1 MNRWIKISSSI
12 LCTLLSIL
20 LLKPSV
26 AAEFPSRE
34 GYGGKLSIPSF
45 AFSWLDNKAIFQAG
59 DVATIKVKLLDSSS
73 IEKKFESN
81 RYLMSFSLSVSG
93 KRGNSSYISGVFQ
106 YLDGDPSFWNI
117 TFTPIMLG
125 DFTMVVSEDNFGI
138 TDSSLH
144 FTVTAGHMHPSVC
157 VASWM
162 DQNEFVAGTKAYI
175 LVLPKDAFGNNI
187 SKEID
192 RPGKEYWR
200 LSASY
205 ENGSA
210 VELLD
215 FRYSGWNKYGYL
227 SLEFVP
233 TIAGDLS
240 VYVYG
245 DNKTLR
251 GCPLPFTVKPGPLD
265 MTNSLGKWRYGSN
278 FLQIFSRL
286 EIVIHLRDS
295 FGNLV
300 PAFHSL
306 DARVVERISNLSVPV
321 ADFFFQE
328 VSKGIQLLSFVVSE
342 PGEFTLAIFDAKLNE
357 SFATLMYGYTV
368 FIGYCNGSNSL
379 VNGSGLANSVA
390 GRMSSFT
397 VFLKDRYHNPSPV
410 EAERLYVQIV
420 IRNGT
425 VHLHPFIFPLRNIS
439 EFGPVSGQIYSA
451 NGLAGFV
458 PALPGNDNQTI
469 IGNPKTIAS
478 DFNVAYTPQRSG
490 DYEIWVLSGNIPLNN
505 GLPFLMQVSPGIVSM
520 SLSRVVRFSP
530 TVKRFAKN
538 EVLVQL
544 VDSFSNPI
552 VSYQSKLNFQIE
564 FTNSSSFARWVFVDN
579 KDGSYLG
586 YYLARELGSY
596 NICISFE
603 DKHVTP
609 CPFEVH
615 VYDSEYFSEAH
626 NDSVSV
632 WEDESVVFDVLSND
646 YVAGGHAD
654 LLESTTPLHGSLL
667 QYGKMFRYTP
677 QKGFFGNDSF
687 SYTISDINRNFV
699 NATVFIYVL
708 CKPPQFVSLPV
719 RLHVTEDVV
728 SPKFG
733 GFPGFEIIYSDIAE
747 NISVTVRAQ
756 SGTVFLAPLSM
767 QLQQSLDS
775 LFSVSRG
782 GRTGKDLI
790 ITGHVEEINVA
801 LQLIKYLGN
810 ENFYGNDIIS
820 LYAMNKNGIQD
831 AHLPVFVA
839 PINDP
844 PIIHAPMSIV
854 LRGRESSDKYQIFD
868 KQRDVYEFSV
878 IEPDIFSFPGNKSH
892 FMLTFSLEV
901 NYGTLSLV
909 LPVSLIGTVELKI
922 ESSNHWQSL
931 QTYVT
936 ISNTFVVK
944 GKGIRFRGTVGD
956 CNNAMQRLFYQG
968 ESQDAI
974 LTISINDM
982 GNYGCYPD
990 SIQMMSSPLSTE
1002 VTVNLIRRRVI
1013 SLNRSFLVGS
1023 AMTIEIFMMLLLGA
1037 MLLFFICKC
1046 MNALHRDTKDNV
1058 DDAIRPS
1065 EETSKDR
1072 NMDIVPSQ
1080 NVAHTSG
1087 RSTVFSFKTQESN
1100 FRQRSR
1106 RRFQI

>member
-26 AAEFPSRE
+26 VAEFPSRE

-106 YLDGDPSFWNI
+106 NLDGDPSFWNI

-144 FTVTAGHMHPSVC
+144 FTVTAG
-157 VASWM
+157 
-162 DQNEFVAGTKAYI
+162 
-175 LVLPKDAFGNNI
+175 
-187 SKEID
+187 
-192 RPGKEYWR
+192 
-200 LSASY
+200 
-205 ENGSA
+205 
-210 VELLD
+210 
-215 FRYSGWNKYGYL
+215 
-227 SLEFVP
+227 
-233 TIAGDLS
+233 DLS

-251 GCPLPFTVKPGPLD
+251 GCPLRFTVKPGPLD

-286 EIVIHLRDS
+286 EILIHQRDS

-328 VSKGIQLLSFVVSE
+328 VSKGIQLLSFIVSE

-357 SFATLMYGYTV
+357 SFSTLMYGYTV

-410 EAERLYVQIV
+410 EAERLSVQIV

-451 NGLAGFV
+451 NGLASFV
-458 PALPGNDNQTI
+458 PALPGNNNQTI
-469 IGNPKTIAS
+469 IGNPKTVAS
-478 DFNVAYTPQRSG
+478 DFNVGYTPQRSG
-490 DYEIWVLSGNIPLNN
+490 DYEIWVLSGNIPLNK

-564 FTNSSSFARWVFVDN
+564 STNSSSFARWVFVDN

-654 LLESTTPLHGSLL
+654 ILESTTPLHGSLL

-677 QKGFFGNDSF
+677 HKGFFGNDSF
-687 SYTISDINRNFV
+687 SYTISDINRNFA

-790 ITGHVEEINVA
+790 IIGRVEEINVA

-854 LRGRESSDKYQIFD
+854 LRGRESSDRYQIFD
-868 KQRDVYEFSV
+868 KQRDVFEFSV

-909 LPVSLIGTVELKI
+909 LPVSLIGTAELKI

-956 CNNAMQRLFYQG
+956 CNNAMQRLFYQFRKCISEHVVLMLGKLQQG

-990 SIQMMSSPLSTE
+990 TIQMMSSPLSTE

-1046 MNALHRDTKDNV
+1046 MSALHRDRKDDV
-1058 DDAIRPS
+1058 DDVIRPS
-1065 EETSKDR
+1065 EETLKDR